1 MKHELHS
8 QDKNRKLSSF
18 IIRHST
24 AQHRKLKLE
33 AMVGF
38 KYSKYEQGFSFLLC
52 ERLKE
57 VGLAMTKNIRVKQ
70 ASPTAI

>member
-1 MKHELHS
+1 MHKNQPIWPMKHELHS

-33 AMVGF
+33 ATIGF
-38 KYSKYEQGFSFLLC
+38 KCSSKCEQGFSFLLG
-52 ERLKE
+52 EKLKE
-57 VGLAMTKNIRVKQ
+57 VGLAMIKN
-70 ASPTAI
+70 